1 VFGAAEALEAGLVRS
16 LHPADELLPAAMEL
30 AREIAENTSAVS
42 VTLNRQLMWRMLG
55 ADHPMAAHEVESRA
69 LGFVGNTADA
79 REGVESFLAK
89 RPAKYP
95 GRVPAD
101 LPDFY
106 PWWPDR
112 GFTPLP

>member
-1 VFGAAEALEAGLVRS
+1 
-16 LHPADELLPAAMEL
+16 
-30 AREIAENTSAVS
+30 
-42 VTLNRQLMWRMLG
+42 
-55 ADHPMAAHEVESRA
+55 
-69 LGFVGNTADA
+69 
-79 REGVESFLAK
+79 VESFLAK

>member
-1 VFGAAEALEAGLVRS
+1 
-16 LHPADELLPAAMEL
+16 
-30 AREIAENTSAVS
+30 
-42 VTLNRQLMWRMLG
+42 
-55 ADHPMAAHEVESRA
+55 VESRA
-69 LGFVGNTADA
+69 LGFVGNSADA